1 MKNALELM
9 CEKIRTTDASFT
21 LRSEDPTDL
30 NCYSFMHMSV
40 GKARLIYGFAVNTN
54 DPVGMKDRAELIAV
68 LANKTIYLYNYF
80 FFPSEIWPTSHPLPE
95 GVVIAADEVS
105 RIFEILKTQ
114 KFQAFYNALDTSKL
128 DDQSKNPWMLED
140 AARREALCGPAPLDD
155 PNIEFDSDDLFTI
168 LCGTKTLD
176 DFAGELF
183 EEKVWLPVKARRELI
198 SALAKSYP
206 IKSWEQ
212 TMYEALQ
219 SLDAKAVT
227 VTFEKAGT
235 QETEKIDPA
244 KIAQMLVDNDDF
256 SYWDFTVSKNGKQLM
271 EKLCPKRERLICED
285 IVKITYGKKTL
296 YVR

>member
-30 NCYSFMHMSV
+30 NSYSFMHTSI
-40 GKARLIYGFAVNTN
+40 GKARLIYGFAVSTN

-68 LANKTIYLYNYF
+68 LANKTVYLYNYF
-80 FFPSEIWPTSHPLPE
+80 IFPSEIWPTSHPLPE
-95 GVVIAADEVS
+95 GVVIAADEAS
-105 RIFEILKTQ
+105 RIFEILKTD

-128 DDQSKNPWMLED
+128 NDQSKNPWKLEA

-155 PNIEFDSDDLFTI
+155 PNIKFDSDDLLPI
-168 LCGTKTLD
+168 LCGTKNLD

-198 SALAKSYP
+198 STLAETSP
-206 IKSWEQ
+206 INLWER
-212 TMYEALQ
+212 TMYEALY

-227 VTFEKAGT
+227 VTFERTGT
-235 QETEKIDPA
+235 RESEKINPA
-244 KIAQMLVDNDDF
+244 KIVQKLIDNDDF
-256 SYWDFTVSKNGKQLM
+256 SYWDFTVSKNGKRLT
-271 EKLCPKRERLICED
+271 EKICPKHERLVCED
-285 IVKITYGKKTL
+285 IVRISYGKKTL
-296 YVR
+296 YGR

>member
-9 CEKIRTTDASFT
+9 REKVKTTDSSFT

-30 NCYSFMHMSV
+30 NSYSFMYMSV
-40 GKARLIYGFAVNTN
+40 GKARLIYGFTVNAN
-54 DPVGMKDRAELIAV
+54 DSVGMKDRAELIAV
-68 LANKTIYLYNYF
+68 LANETIYLY
-80 FFPSEIWPTSHPLPE
+80 
-95 GVVIAADEVS
+95 
-105 RIFEILKTQ
+105 
-114 KFQAFYNALDTSKL
+114 
-128 DDQSKNPWMLED
+128 
-140 AARREALCGPAPLDD
+140 
-155 PNIEFDSDDLFTI
+155 
-168 LCGTKTLD
+168 
-176 DFAGELF
+176 
-183 EEKVWLPVKARRELI
+183 
-198 SALAKSYP
+198 

-212 TMYEALQ
+212 AMYKALH

-244 KIAQMLVDNDDF
+244 KIVQMLIDNDDF

-296 YVR
+296 YER